1 MVSVPLGMP
10 IMNGRGIAWH
20 ANQPVPRSCANIRR
34 DLRERER
41 ELCRFFFSKAGRKKI
56 RVGRGWGKKAESMMS
71 LSMPNVPGF
80 IFNIKMR

>member
-1 MVSVPLGMP
+1 MARKSASSPFMCKHQERL
-10 IMNGRGIAWH
+10 
-20 ANQPVPRSCANIRR
+20 
-34 DLRERER
+34 ERENYAD
-41 ELCRFFFSKAGRKKI
+41 FFFSKAGRKKI